1 MVRAV
6 FFRPYC
12 FEYKVKGNTIM
23 KEKILHILKEA
34 QGYVSGQDLSR
45 MLSVSRS
52 AVWKS
57 INALRKDGYVID
69 SVTNKGYCLQISPD
83 ILSAGEVCNGLAT
96 KQIGKKLLFF
106 SRVDSTN
113 EELKRRARTGAESG
127 LVCTAEQQIAGKG
140 RLGRSWVSPPG
151 TGIFASVLLRPDIPP
166 TEVPGITLAA
176 GLAVCRAVQT
186 TTGCKAKIKWP
197 NDVLIGNKKLCGI
210 LTEIAAEADKVD
222 FIIIGI
228 GINTNNAHFP
238 EEIAH
243 KATSLLLETGH
254 RIDRRT
260 LLREVLK
267 QLEIYTDEFFTDATG
282 SVVNEYKTECATL
295 GRQVQVLR
303 GKEMLEGTAVDI
315 SDTGALIIQQ
325 PNGVRITASAGDTT
339 VQGLY

>member
-1 MVRAV
+1 
-6 FFRPYC
+6 
-12 FEYKVKGNTIM
+12 M

-34 QGYVSGQDLSR
+34 QGYVSGEALSR

-83 ILSAGEVCNGLAT
+83 ILSASEVCSGLAT

-106 SRVDSTN
+106 SQVDSTN
-113 EELKRRARTGAESG
+113 EELKRQARAGAENG
-127 LVCTAEQQIAGKG
+127 LVCTAEQQTAGKG

-176 GLAVCRAVQT
+176 GLAVCRAVQIV
-186 TTGCKAKIKWP
+186 TGCQAKIKWP
-197 NDVLIGNKKLCGI
+197 NDVLIDSKKLCGI
-210 LTEIAAEADKVD
+210 LTEMAAEADRVD
-222 FIIIGI
+222 FVIVGI
-228 GINTNNAHFP
+228 GINANTACFP

-243 KATSLLLETGH
+243 KATSILLETER

-267 QLEIYTDEFFTDATG
+267 QLEIYIDEFLTDATG
-282 SVVNEYKTECATL
+282 SIVKEYKTECATL

-303 GKEMLEGTAVDI
+303 GKKTLEGTAVDI
-315 SDTGALIIQQ
+315 TDTGALIIQQ
-325 PNGVRITASAGDTT
+325 QNGARIAVSAGDTT